1 MSDEFPLQS
10 GWVLCWSF
18 KGSQLRWLGNLLVC
32 PWMPPWWTYSRE
44 VPPKKAL
51 KKTKDEAWPWFTK
64 ESLWVPPDTSG
75 SFLWFG
81 RSVHIC
87 SSFNL
92 APNKRKKMDGLF
104 YSKTASS
111 CTSLRNGRVLKKVP
125 QEPRCWCHF
134 TLINTLKVYRI
145 SPSRS
150 TLSDPFVWV
159 ESYQQPSFPSSCQ
172 PPLINIVGLC
182 SNADACRGI
191 WVYSDTEACPGVLCP
206 DRRCVFG
213 LAVSPSDGC
222 SVETYLDF
230 ELCPSHR
237 SLLAPCLT
245 SP

>member
-18 KGSQLRWLGNLLVC
+18 KGSQLRWLGNLLVG
-32 PWMPPWWTYSRE
+32 PWMPPWWRYSRK

-111 CTSLRNGRVLKKVP
+111 CTSLRNVRVLKKVP
-125 QEPRCWCHF
+125 PRTQMLMSF
-134 TLINTLKVYRI
+134 YIDKYSEGI
-145 SPSRS
+145 Q
-150 TLSDPFVWV
+150 DK
-159 ESYQQPSFPSSCQ
+159 SFPLNAVRSFCLSWILSAAIISQ
-172 PPLINIVGLC
+172 LLSTPP
-182 SNADACRGI
+182 
-191 WVYSDTEACPGVLCP
+191 
-206 DRRCVFG
+206 
-213 LAVSPSDGC
+213 
-222 SVETYLDF
+222 
-230 ELCPSHR
+230 H
-237 SLLAPCLT
+237 
-245 SP
+245 